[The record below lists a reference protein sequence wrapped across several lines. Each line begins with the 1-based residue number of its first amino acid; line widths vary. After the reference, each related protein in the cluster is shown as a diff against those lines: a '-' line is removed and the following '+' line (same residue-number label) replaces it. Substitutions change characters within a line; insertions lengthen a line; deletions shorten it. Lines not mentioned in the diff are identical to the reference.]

1 MGLFSSPQGLCCLD
15 FSLLVFGLSQLGP
28 LPLALDFLQMGS
40 LFSLRSYMR
49 LDSTL
54 LLYGC
59 SVLVARLNGLWRAP
73 PPMPAMRFRDLYT
86 WVFNGT
92 MFVLRLPQPDG
103 MMGFCGSRESKT

>member
-1 MGLFSSPQGLCCLD
+1 MAWLCSSALILDYIHMGLFSSPQGLCCLD

-28 LPLALDFLQMGS
+28 SPLALDFLQMGS

-59 SVLVARLNGLWRAP
+59 SVLVARLNGTLEGYA
-73 PPMPAMRFRDLYT
+73 AYAGYA
-86 WVFNGT
+86 V
-92 MFVLRLPQPDG
+92 
-103 MMGFCGSRESKT
+103 